1 MKHILPIQARFAKG
15 LRLNISRCSNIE
27 TDTHNYP
34 GIGTSTLFGEE
45 SDAINSWT
53 PVAVNLFSNSS
64 LGTSLSVLL
73 PLHLLAKA
81 VLDRD
86 LEHQAEET
94 KISFNQSAE
103 GSRDNTGSFSRS
115 SCSELAAAL
124 NLSRASARVRRDN
137 LRQNS
142 QEASQ
147 VLVPILAK
155 HTSKVI
161 DDLIIIPAEIIDL
174 LSLLLLQILLFRLHP

>member
-1 MKHILPIQARFAKG
+1 MKHILPIHARLAKG
-15 LRLNISRCSNIE
+15 LRLILSRCSNIE

-45 SDAINSWT
+45 SSAVNSWT

-103 GSRDNTGSFSRS
+103 GS
-115 SCSELAAAL
+115 
-124 NLSRASARVRRDN
+124 
-137 LRQNS
+137 
-142 QEASQ
+142 
-147 VLVPILAK
+147 
-155 HTSKVI
+155 
-161 DDLIIIPAEIIDL
+161 
-174 LSLLLLQILLFRLHP
+174 

>member
-1 MKHILPIQARFAKG
+1 MAKG
-15 LRLNISRCSNIE
+15 FRLILSRCSNIE

-45 SDAINSWT
+45 SDPINSWT

-103 GSRDNTGSFSRS
+103 GSRANTSSFSRS

-124 NLSRASARVRRDN
+124 DLS
-137 LRQNS
+137 
-142 QEASQ
+142 
-147 VLVPILAK
+147 
-155 HTSKVI
+155 
-161 DDLIIIPAEIIDL
+161 
-174 LSLLLLQILLFRLHP
+174 